1 MKKITIL
8 LLLFGC
14 NSFAQVE
21 FVTDVIV
28 HGVKVND
35 KMVFMNYSE
44 KEGKELWVSDGT
56 SAGTHL
62 LRDIKVGPE
71 SSTPYNLT
79 LLDGVV
85 YFQANSHQI
94 WRTDGTSAGT
104 YVMVDNN
111 LITNPF
117 NYVKTKD
124 FIFFT
129 EGATGFKCCKK
140 LWRMNLN
147 ANSEN
152 RVTPENNFESVENP
166 IVFDYDEN
174 LILFNAKTKANEW
187 AIWQT
192 NGGVSLMIIDL
203 TPKKSDA
210 IPLQGAKLIGSE
222 IYFIGFTTEFGS
234 ELWKTKGTFDTT
246 EMIKDIYVD
255 ENYFN
260 SSGIGGDF
268 LKFGS
273 KVYFTAR
280 DNSHG
285 YEVWKTDGSE
295 DGTQMIKDIN
305 TGNNN
310 TGGRPQYLTE
320 FNGSLYFTQSD
331 SKNSRIWKT
340 NGTPSGTVSVINIP
354 DVNVHSDIFA
364 HNGNLYFGMDTPET
378 GTELWKLDADDNL
391 TFIKDIFP
399 GTEGSFPGS
408 FFELNGD
415 VYFTATSNGLYSGY
429 GTYKI
434 GGQSLNTNTIT
445 NENEVFVYPNP
456 TTGSLNVTTENKVDI
471 DIFDLLGKKVRH
483 FKNQKTIDISNLKS
497 GIYLMKTTDLQT
509 NKTFAQKII
518 KQ

>member
-111 LITNPF
+111 LVTNPF

-124 FIFFT
+124 FIFFYA
-129 EGATGFKCCKK
+129 GASGFNCCKQ
-140 LWRMNLN
+140 LWRMNIN
-147 ANSEN
+147 PNSEN
-152 RVTPENNFESVENP
+152 LVTPENNFVSAEDP

-174 LILFNAKTKANEW
+174 VILFNAKTYANEW
-187 AIWQT
+187 AIWRT
-192 NGGVSLMIIDL
+192 NGGVSLMVKDL

-210 IPLQGAKLIGSE
+210 KPLNGAKLIGSE
-222 IYFIGFTTEFGS
+222 IYFSGFTTEFGP
-234 ELWKTKGTFDTT
+234 ELWKTKGELDNT
-246 EMIKDIYVD
+246 EMVKDIYVD

-260 SSGIGGDF
+260 GSSVRDFIKIGAN
-268 LKFGS
+268 L
-273 KVYFTAR
+273 YFTAK
-280 DNSHG
+280 DNNNG
-285 YEVWKTDGSE
+285 LEVWKTDGTE
-295 DGTQMIKDIN
+295 AGTQMIKDIN
-305 TGNNN
+305 PGNNYS
-310 TGGRPQYLTE
+310 GGAPGNLTE
-320 FNGSLYFTQSD
+320 FNGMLYFTQFD
-331 SKNSRIWKT
+331 SNNSQIWKT
-340 NGTPSGTVSVINIP
+340 NGTEAGTVKVI
-354 DVNVHSDIFA
+354 DVPNTNVLNELFA
-364 HNGNLYFGMDTPET
+364 HNGNLYFGMETPEA